1 MSLHVVFAP
10 EAEGQLDELY
20 RYIADRA
27 TAQIADRYVTQVI
40 DYCEGLGIYPTR
52 GSARDDI
59 RPGLRATSYKKRT
72 VIAFAVLEDRLLIV
86 GIFHGGQDYATAL
99 GLDD

>member
-1 MSLHVVFAP
+1 MSLHAVFAP

-52 GSARDDI
+52 GSA
-59 RPGLRATSYKKRT
+59 
-72 VIAFAVLEDRLLIV
+72 
-86 GIFHGGQDYATAL
+86 
-99 GLDD
+99 